1 LFIVASRQVRI
12 LLRTRRDYLCMSRR
26 ETASNVLLGAIL
38 LAAFA
43 LLCLVLVGAV
53 LLPVYAADLAVKHFL
68 PGLGRRWDLEFY
80 GLLCLVALAEGLTDL
95 WTKRWTNA
103 FLSLASV
110 PMMLSIPFATVRTAV
125 RSDGPF
131 PVWPVLL
138 IFMVHIPV
146 TRFEFLMAASVIGGC
161 VAVNT
166 GLLGSGAVAHYV
178 AYCILFVTFLWFV
191 VQARRGRI
199 GRGRIE
205 RTDPNYFSSTS
216 T

>member
-1 LFIVASRQVRI
+1 
-12 LLRTRRDYLCMSRR
+12 MSRR

-80 GLLCLVALAEGLTDL
+80 GLLCLVALASGLIDF
-95 WTKRWTNA
+95 WKRRWTNA
-103 FLSLASV
+103 FLALATI
-110 PMMLSIPFATVRTAV
+110 PMILSIPFATVRSAV

-131 PVWPVLL
+131 PVWPVFL
-138 IFMVHIPV
+138 IFVVQHTPL
-146 TRFEFLMAASVIGGC
+146 TRFEFLAAALTISGC
-161 VAVNT
+161 VAVNA
-166 GLLGSGAVAHYV
+166 GFFGSGIVAHYI
-178 AYCILFVTFLWFV
+178 AYCFPLATFVWFI
-191 VQARRGRI
+191 VQVRRGRI